1 MTNNYS
7 INSYILKRLQE
18 VLDELKIFY
27 EYHEVGYFMIHNNTF
42 LITEKSKLADFQDK
56 SKDCTVVAVDEEGK
70 ISDIDNEL
78 YIFKKCRTCTVFYL
92 EKADI
97 PNPKQCKICKNHNV
111 RFLVCRGKIPNWKE
125 ETEEYIIDEN
135 CSLSHAD
142 TLSSYNEK
150 KIKNIKK
157 RLSGPVKYICVDEKK
172 QTALNELVKNY
183 PNMQEVHNYLMSQI
197 ELSKFKIHGELTFT
211 PILLIGNAGCG
222 KTSYALELIKILQ
235 GKPGIKID
243 LGNSVANF
251 TCTGSDPSYK
261 DAKNGLIIE
270 SMFAGNDNKPIKNPI
285 IHFDELD
292 KIHQDEKYSIETIFY
307 SILEK
312 NTAKQ
317 FRDNFFGVD
326 VDASGINY
334 IFTANS
340 LKTVPVPIVNRLKI
354 FHIPDYTEEQFKN
367 SVLDN
372 FYQKWLKINNLKT
385 ECFPE
390 VLSDEIKEK
399 ILEICKCDSR
409 AVNDA
414 ITQVFART
422 IVYDDAKDSHIALF
436 SARELCGGY
445 EHFRGQSVFSKSKW
459 KLPESFA
466 LD

>member
-7 INSYILKRLQE
+7 INSYILKRFQE
-18 VLDELKIFY
+18 VLDELEIFY
-27 EYHEVGYFMIHNNTF
+27 EYHEAGYFMIHNNAF

-70 ISDIDNEL
+70 ISDINNEL
-78 YIFKKCRTCTVFYL
+78 YFFKKCMTCTIFYL
-92 EKADI
+92 ERANI
-97 PNPKQCKICKNHNV
+97 PIPKQCKTCKSYNV

-125 ETEEYIIDEN
+125 KNEEYIIDKN
-135 CSLSHAD
+135 CSISHTDVFD
-142 TLSSYNEK
+142 TSTEK

-270 SMFAGNDNKPIKNPI
+270 SMFAGNDNKPVKNPI

-292 KIHQDEKYSIETIFY
+292 KINQEEKHSVETIFY
-307 SILEK
+307 SIL
-312 NTAKQ
+312 
-317 FRDNFFGVD
+317 
-326 VDASGINY
+326 
-334 IFTANS
+334 
-340 LKTVPVPIVNRLKI
+340 
-354 FHIPDYTEEQFKN
+354 
-367 SVLDN
+367 
-372 FYQKWLKINNLKT
+372 
-385 ECFPE
+385 
-390 VLSDEIKEK
+390 
-399 ILEICKCDSR
+399 
-409 AVNDA
+409 
-414 ITQVFART
+414 
-422 IVYDDAKDSHIALF
+422 
-436 SARELCGGY
+436 
-445 EHFRGQSVFSKSKW
+445 
-459 KLPESFA
+459 
-466 LD
+466 